1 MTYREIVHTC
11 SHVEVARAAVDS
23 IGGEIARRVTAEASR
38 RKVSRGAFVAELV
51 RKFAASADEMDLA
64 SVSAAAHK
72 SDLPL
77 LSGLRYIL
85 EREIEN
91 SAPPA
96 WLIDACAK
104 VA

>member
-11 SHVEVARAAVDS
+11 SHVEVACAAVDS
-23 IGGEIARRVTAEASR
+23 IGGDIARRVSVEASR

-64 SVSAAAHK
+64 HVSAAAHN
-72 SDLPL
+72 SDAPV
-77 LSGLRYIL
+77 LSGLSYIL
-85 EREIEN
+85 EREIAN
-91 SAPPA
+91 AAPPA

>member
-1 MTYREIVHTC
+1 VTYREIVHTC

-38 RKVSRGAFVAELV
+38 RKVSRGAFVAEIV

-64 SVSAAAHK
+64 NVSAATRN
-72 SDLPL
+72 SDVPV

-85 EREIEN
+85 EREIDN
-91 SAPPA
+91 GPPA
-96 WLIDACAK
+96 WLINACAK
-104 VA
+104 AG